1 MMGGNIHSVG
11 RVWGWWVERISVCLG
26 PACRS
31 TSSQVLAMTSSNKK
45 FGKWWIQ
52 WGSENFRRSDLKW
65 IYACWVLSQLG
76 CGQLCDPMDGSP
88 LASSVQWILQTTV
101 VEWVTVPFSKEIFLT
116 QGLNPCLV
124 SPTLAG
130 GFFTTAAATAA
141 KSLQSCPTLCDPIDG
156 SPPSLGFSRQEHWN
170 GLPLAAPNM
179 YN

>member
-1 MMGGNIHSVG
+1 MGGENLWLPGSSLQVNQQSSPCHDLLQQE
-11 RVWGWWVERISVCLG
+11 VWEMMNTVREWELQKIRFKVYIT
-26 PACRS
+26 P
-31 TSSQVLAMTSSNKK
+31 
-45 FGKWWIQ
+45 
-52 WGSENFRRSDLKW
+52 
-65 IYACWVLSQLG
+65 WVLSQLG

-130 GFFTTAAATAA
+130 GFFTTAAATVD